1 MRRLKVFKG
10 FFLPFRLLA
19 WAYGYPT
26 VIIPSKVPAMGLTEE
41 DKKAVELIYHD
52 TFHIYGDAAVECG
65 VVITD
70 IAKGALKRW
79 KI

>member
-10 FFLPFRLLA
+10 IYHPFRLLA

-26 VIIPSKVPAMGLTEE
+26 VVIPSTVPADRLTDD
-41 DKKAVELIYHD
+41 DKKVIEMVYHD
-52 TFHIYGDAAVECG
+52 TFHIYGDDAIECG
-65 VVITD
+65 VVISN
-70 IAKGALKRW
+70 IAKGTMKRW